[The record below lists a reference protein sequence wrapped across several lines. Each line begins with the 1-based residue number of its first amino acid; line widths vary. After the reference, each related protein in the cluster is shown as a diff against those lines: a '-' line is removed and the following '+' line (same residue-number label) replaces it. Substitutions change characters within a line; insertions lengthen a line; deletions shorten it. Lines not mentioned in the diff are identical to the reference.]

1 MGFFSKQFIDIIE
14 WEERPGQL
22 AWRAPMEDNEI
33 QYGAKLTVREG
44 QQAVFLNNGTLADHF
59 EPGMYELHTETL
71 PIITALENWD
81 KGFKSPFKSDV
92 IFFST
97 RETTGLK
104 WGTAQP
110 ITVRDPEFGAVRIRA
125 FGTYSFKLG
134 SVDQFY
140 NTTFANLDQLWISD
154 MEAQMRSIIATSLA
168 ALLGSGKT
176 PFLDMAAD
184 QAALSQELQQAAD
197 NATDQWGI
205 VIPSLFVESLSLP
218 EKVQEAID
226 NRASMGAVGN
236 LKDYA
241 TFKAADSLDEA
252 MAASGG
258 VAGAGAGVA
267 AAMALGQVMQ
277 GGLAGMAGSA
287 SANTATPAPAA
298 PPAEDPIKVIE
309 KLHALHKAGALSQEE
324 FEAKKAQLLSKIM

>member
-1 MGFFSKQFIDIIE
+1 MGIFSKQFIDIIE
-14 WEERPGQL
+14 WVEKPGQL
-22 AWRAPMEDNEI
+22 AWRVPMEDNEI
-33 QYGAKLTVREG
+33 QYGANLTVREG

-59 EPGMYELHTETL
+59 EPGMYELQTDTL
-71 PIITALENWD
+71 PVITALQNWD
-81 KGFKSPFKSDV
+81 KMFKSPFKSDV
-92 IFFST
+92 MFFST
-97 RETTGLK
+97 REITGLK

-125 FGTYSFKLG
+125 FGTYSFRLG
-134 SVDQFY
+134 DVDQFY
-140 NTTFANLDQLWISD
+140 KTTFANLDQLWISD

-226 NRASMGAVGN
+226 NRASMGAIGN
-236 LKDYA
+236 LQDYA

-277 GGLAGMAGSA
+277 GGLTGGAAA
-287 SANTATPAPAA
+287 AAPAA
-298 PPAEDPIKVIE
+298 RPAAAPAEDPIKVIE
-309 KLHALHKAGALSQEE
+309 KLHALHEAGALSKEE
-324 FEAKKAQLLSKIM
+324 FEAKKAQLLAKIM

>member
-1 MGFFSKQFIDIIE
+1 MGLFSKQFIDILE
-14 WEERPGQL
+14 WEEKPGQL
-22 AWRAPMEDNEI
+22 AWRVPMEDNEI

-44 QQAVFLNNGTLADHF
+44 QNAIFLNNGQLADRF
-59 EPGMYELHTETL
+59 EAGMYELQTDTL

-81 KGFKSPFKSDV
+81 KMFKSPFKSDV
-92 IFFST
+92 TFFST
-97 RETTGLK
+97 REITGLK

-125 FGTYSFKLG
+125 FGTYSFRIG
-134 SVDQFY
+134 DVEQFY
-140 NTTFANLDQLWISD
+140 NTTFANLDQLWVSD

-184 QAALSQELQQAAD
+184 QAALSESLQQAAD

-226 NRASMGAVGN
+226 NRGSMGVIGN
-236 LKDYA
+236 LQDYA

-252 MAASGG
+252 AAASGG
-258 VAGAGAGVA
+258 IAGAGAGVA

-277 GGLAGMAGSA
+277 GGLTGGAAAAGGGQ
-287 SANTATPAPAA
+287 AA
-298 PPAEDPIKVIE
+298 PTQPAEDPLKTIE
-309 KLHALHKAGALSQEE
+309 KLHALHKAGALSAEE

>member
-22 AWRAPMEDNEI
+22 AWRVPMEDNEI

-44 QQAVFLNNGTLADHF
+44 QQAVFLNNGQLADHF
-59 EPGMYELHTETL
+59 GPGMYELHTDTL

-140 NTTFANLDQLWISD
+140 STTFANLEQLWISD

-184 QAALSQELQQAAD
+184 QAALSESLQQAAD

-226 NRASMGAVGN
+226 NRASMGAIGN
-236 LKDYA
+236 LQDYA

-277 GGLAGMAGSA
+277 GGLAGGYAAPAAGGA
-287 SANTATPAPAA
+287 APAAAA

-309 KLHALHKAGALSQEE
+309 KLHSLHKAGALSKEE
-324 FEAKKAQLLSKIM
+324 FETKKAQLLAKIM

>member
-1 MGFFSKQFIDIIE
+1 MSMPMMRDAPLSTAPWITAMPTAP
-14 WEERPGQL
+14 RPKTATVAPASTL
-22 AWRAPMEDNEI
+22 AVFRTAPMP
-33 QYGAKLTVREG
+33 V
-44 QQAVFLNNGTLADHF
+44 
-59 EPGMYELHTETL
+59 
-71 PIITALENWD
+71 
-81 KGFKSPFKSDV
+81 
-92 IFFST
+92 
-97 RETTGLK
+97 
-104 WGTAQP
+104 GTAQP

-176 PFLDMAAD
+176 PFLDMVAD

-205 VIPSLFVESLSLP
+205 VIPTLFVESLSLP

-226 NRASMGAVGN
+226 NRASMGAIGN
-236 LKDYA
+236 LQDYA

-277 GGLAGMAGSA
+277 GGLTGGIAG
-287 SANTATPAPAA
+287 ANPAPAA
-298 PPAEDPIKVIE
+298 AVPQAPAEDPIKVIE

-324 FEAKKAQLLSKIM
+324 FEAKKAQLLAKIM